1 MMQGVHLDIQVPMTR
16 LRLPKSEIAVTMT
29 LESNMKLMTLITVM
43 IIMLTLPTVI
53 IRSLMIGYDC
63 IIVRRR
69 QNENK

>member
-53 IRSLMIGYDC
+53 MRSLMIGYDC
-63 IIVRRR
+63 IIVKRR